1 MSELAFSHGETV
13 ASTLRTARAALA
25 HLPSAR
31 LDAELLLAIVLRSD
45 RVGLVREHQRQ
56 LSADERACCNAL
68 VAARARGTPLA
79 YLRGHQEFWSL
90 EFSVNADVLVPRSET
105 EDLVAL
111 ALSKL
116 QSITQPRIADL
127 GTGSGAI
134 AVALASERPDA
145 TLVAIERDTAA
156 LRVACRNVAHHHRQ
170 NVVLLQADWASALRA
185 RSFDVIV
192 ANPPY
197 VCDGDPALLD
207 DGLCCEPRAALAGGP
222 DGLASLR
229 VIAATAPR
237 ALRQGGWLLL
247 EHGAT
252 QASAVR
258 ELLARAGLAQ
268 ISTLPDLAGRD
279 RMTVGQRE
287 HCDG

>member
-1 MSELAFSHGETV
+1 MSELAFSYGETV
-13 ASTLRTARAALA
+13 AATLHTARAALA

-31 LDAELLLAIVLRSD
+31 LDAELLLAIVLGSD
-45 RVGLVREHQRQ
+45 RVGLVREPRRQ
-56 LSADERACCNAL
+56 LSADERARCHTL

-116 QSITQPRIADL
+116 QSIPQPRIADL
-127 GTGSGAI
+127 GTGTGAI
-134 AVALASERPDA
+134 AVALASERRDA
-145 TLVAIERDTAA
+145 TLVAVERDPAA
-156 LRVACRNVAHHHRQ
+156 LRVACRNVARHQRQ
-170 NVVLLQADWASALRA
+170 NVVLLQADWASAMRE
-185 RSFDVIV
+185 RTFDVIV

-197 VCDGDPALLD
+197 VCDGDPALLG
-207 DGLCCEPRAALAGGP
+207 DGLCCEPHAALAAGP
-222 DGLASLR
+222 DGLAALR
-229 VIAATAPR
+229 VIAASAPR

-258 ELLARAGLAQ
+258 ELLICAGLVK
-268 ISTLPDLAGRD
+268 ISTRPDLAGLD
-279 RMTVGQRE
+279 RVTMGQRE

>member
-1 MSELAFSHGETV
+1 MSELAFSAGETV
-13 ASTLRTARAALA
+13 TATLRTARAALA

-31 LDAELLLAIVLRSD
+31 LDAELLLGIVLKSD

-56 LSADERACCNAL
+56 LSADERARCSTL

-79 YLRGHQEFWSL
+79 YLRGSQEFWSL
-90 EFSVNADVLVPRSET
+90 EFSVNANVLVPRSET
-105 EDLVAL
+105 EGLVAL

-116 QSITQPRIADL
+116 QSIPQPRIADL

-145 TLVAIERDTAA
+145 TLVAVERDTAA
-156 LRVACRNVAHHHRQ
+156 LRVACGNIAHHHRQ
-170 NVVLLQADWASALRA
+170 NVVLLQADWASALRE
-185 RSFDVIV
+185 RIFDVIV

-197 VCDGDPALLD
+197 VCEGDPALLD
-207 DGLCCEPRAALAGGP
+207 DGLCCEPRAALVAGA
-222 DGLASLR
+222 DGLAALR
-229 VIAATAPR
+229 VLAATAPR
-237 ALRQGGWLLL
+237 ALRHGGWLLL

-268 ISTLPDLAGRD
+268 ISTLPDLAGHH
-279 RMTVGQRE
+279 RMTLGQLAE
-287 HCDG
+287 H